1 MINIG
6 QFFNNRKRILNYP
19 KLFKIRIKSTF
30 AMKTLRIGV
39 NYFKNIINSFTDWFR
54 VAFFGATTK
63 QQPLSVLSIFGSQY
77 IIDTSFCLSAKVIPK
92 LGEYL
97 RLAFI
102 MYFFMNLLLNK
113 LWCYSY

>member
-39 NYFKNIINSFTDWFR
+39 NCCL
-54 VAFFGATTK
+54 
-63 QQPLSVLSIFGSQY
+63 QQPVSVLSIFGSQY

-92 LGEYL
+92 LEEYL

-102 MYFFMNLLLNK
+102 MYFFMNLRLNK
-113 LWCYSY
+113 LCGVTVTKYSNFSKKAIDVKPFPY